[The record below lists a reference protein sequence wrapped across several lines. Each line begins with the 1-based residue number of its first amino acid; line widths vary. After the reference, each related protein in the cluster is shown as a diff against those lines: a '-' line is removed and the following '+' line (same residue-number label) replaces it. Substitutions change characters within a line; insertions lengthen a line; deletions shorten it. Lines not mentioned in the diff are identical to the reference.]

1 VAQSVSLLSLLSAPS
16 TLTGVNDTA
25 GDEGREEGREGGH
38 ERNKER
44 VRKEKE
50 RMGEGGSKQVGRGWD
65 TEKEFSSKENLK
77 VFWQFEVIFG

>member
-1 VAQSVSLLSLLSAPS
+1 MLHPDHSPCFPHPTSHPQ
-16 TLTGVNDTA
+16 
-25 GDEGREEGREGGH
+25 GGH